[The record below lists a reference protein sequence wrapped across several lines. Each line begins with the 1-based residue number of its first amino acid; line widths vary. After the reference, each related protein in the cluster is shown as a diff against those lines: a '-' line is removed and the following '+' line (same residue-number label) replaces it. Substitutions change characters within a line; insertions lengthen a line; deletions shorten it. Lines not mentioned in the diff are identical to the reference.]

1 MADIKDLQARLRLA
15 VRETVREFL
24 AAEGVRPSQGES
36 RFTALE
42 DAALAAGDAVSL
54 EIFDQELKH
63 SQVELPRCPDC
74 ERVGPS
80 PGTRDREVQTRRGL
94 QVPLSE
100 QKCYCP
106 ACRRDFFPSVPR
118 TRAGRGL

>member
-1 MADIKDLQARLRLA
+1 M
-15 VRETVREFL
+15 RETIREFL
-24 AAEGVRPSQGES
+24 AAEGVRPTQGES

-54 EIFDQELKH
+54 EVFAQELER
-63 SQVELPRCPDC
+63 SQVESPRCPHCD
-74 ERVGPS
+74 RVGQS

-106 ACRRDFFPSVPR
+106 ACRRDFFPSVPT